1 MARRLKRGMRAI
13 YRMATPAAKQGYWDR
28 MKLVLMVGLPGSGK
42 TTWLERR
49 GIAALSSDQMRGLIT
64 GDQSNQNVNR
74 LVFRLLR
81 EIVRMRA
88 AAGVA
93 ETWIDATSITR
104 RERRAWIRLAELL
117 DCEIEAV
124 FLDVPLEEC
133 KRRNRLRARVVPEE
147 AMDRMAARLE
157 PPQVEEGFSRL
168 TVISE
173 LAEKE

>member
-1 MARRLKRGMRAI
+1 
-13 YRMATPAAKQGYWDR
+13 
-28 MKLVLMVGLPGSGK
+28 MVGLPGSGK
-42 TTWLERR
+42 TTWLEKQ
-49 GIAALSSDQMRGLIT
+49 GIRALSSDCIRALIT
-64 GDQSNQNVNR
+64 GDEANQDVNR

-88 AAGVA
+88 AAGAA

-124 FLDVPLEEC
+124 YMDVPLEEC
-133 KRRNRLRARVVPEE
+133 KRRNRLRERVVPEE

-157 PPQVEEGFSRL
+157 LPREEEGFARVRRVRSD
-168 TVISE
+168 
-173 LAEKE
+173 

>member
-1 MARRLKRGMRAI
+1 
-13 YRMATPAAKQGYWDR
+13 

-42 TTWLERR
+42 TTWLEKQ
-49 GIAALSSDQMRGLIT
+49 GIRALSSDRMRALIT
-64 GDQSNQNVNR
+64 GDEANQNANR

-88 AAGVA
+88 AAGAA
-93 ETWIDATSITR
+93 ETWIDATSLTR

-124 FLDVPLEEC
+124 YMDVPLEEC
-133 KRRNRLRARVVPEE
+133 KRRNRLRERVVPEE

-157 PPQVEEGFSRL
+157 LPRAEEGFARVLCIRNS
-168 TVISE
+168 
-173 LAEKE
+173 

>member
-1 MARRLKRGMRAI
+1 MR
-13 YRMATPAAKQGYWDR
+13 
-28 MKLVLMVGLPGSGK
+28 LVLMVGLPGSGK
-42 TTWLERR
+42 TTWLEKQ
-49 GIAALSSDQMRGLIT
+49 GITALSSDRMRALIT
-64 GDQSNQNVNR
+64 GDESNQNVNR

-124 FLDVPLEEC
+124 YMDVPLEEC
-133 KRRNRLRARVVPEE
+133 RRRNRQRQRVVPEE
-147 AMDRMAARLE
+147 ALDRMAARLE
-157 PPQVEEGFSRL
+157 VPSEEEGFTRIR
-168 TVISE
+168 VVRD
-173 LAEKE
+173 

>member
-1 MARRLKRGMRAI
+1 MR
-13 YRMATPAAKQGYWDR
+13 
-28 MKLVLMVGLPGSGK
+28 LVLMVGLPGSGK
-42 TTWLERR
+42 TTWLEKQ
-49 GIAALSSDQMRGLIT
+49 GIRALSSDCMRALIT
-64 GDQSNQNVNR
+64 GDEANQNVNR

-88 AAGVA
+88 AAGAA

-124 FLDVPLEEC
+124 YMDVPLEEC
-133 KRRNRLRARVVPEE
+133 KRRNRLRERVVPEE

-157 PPQVEEGFSRL
+157 LPREEEGFAR
-168 TVISE
+168 VRVVRQ
-173 LAEKE
+173 

>member
-1 MARRLKRGMRAI
+1 
-13 YRMATPAAKQGYWDR
+13 

-42 TTWLERR
+42 TTWLEKQ
-49 GIAALSSDQMRGLIT
+49 GIQALSSDRMRALIT
-64 GDQSNQNVNR
+64 GDESNQNVNR

-124 FLDVPLEEC
+124 YMDVPLEEC
-133 KRRNRLRARVVPEE
+133 RRRNRLRKRIVPEE

-157 PPQVEEGFSRL
+157 PPRVEEGLSRVL
-168 TVISE
+168 VIREPQASPGNPG
-173 LAEKE
+173 

>member
-1 MARRLKRGMRAI
+1 
-13 YRMATPAAKQGYWDR
+13 

-42 TTWLERR
+42 TTWLSQQ
-49 GIAALSSDQMRGLIT
+49 GIAALSSDQMRALLT
-64 GDQSNQNVNR
+64 GDESNQNVNR

-88 AAGVA
+88 AAGVG
-93 ETWIDATSITR
+93 ETWIDATSVTR

-124 FLDVPLEEC
+124 FMDVPLEEC
-133 KRRNRLRARVVPEE
+133 RRRNRLRERVVPEE

-157 PPQVEEGFSRL
+157 IPAPEEGFSRVR
-168 TVISE
+168 VIRES
-173 LAEKE
+173 AAAQTP

>member
-1 MARRLKRGMRAI
+1 
-13 YRMATPAAKQGYWDR
+13 

-42 TTWLERR
+42 TTWLERQ
-49 GIAALSSDQMRGLIT
+49 GIAALSSDRMRALLT
-64 GDQSNQNVNR
+64 GDESNQNVNR

-88 AAGVA
+88 AAGAA

-124 FLDVPLEEC
+124 YMDVPLEEC
-133 KRRNRLRARVVPEE
+133 RRRNRLRNRVVPEE

-157 PPQVEEGFSRL
+157 IPSEDEGFARVR
-168 TVISE
+168 VIRD
-173 LAEKE
+173 

>member
-133 KRRNRLRARVVPEE
+133 KRRNRLRARTVPEE

-157 PPQVEEGFSRL
+157 PPRMEEGYSRL
-168 TVISE
+168 VILRE
-173 LAEKE
+173 

>member
-1 MARRLKRGMRAI
+1 MR
-13 YRMATPAAKQGYWDR
+13 
-28 MKLVLMVGLPGSGK
+28 LVLMVGLPGSGK
-42 TTWLERR
+42 TTWLEKQ
-49 GIAALSSDQMRGLIT
+49 GIRALSSDCIRALIT
-64 GDQSNQNVNR
+64 GDEANQDVNR

-88 AAGVA
+88 AAGAA

-124 FLDVPLEEC
+124 YMDVPLEEC
-133 KRRNRLRARVVPEE
+133 KRRNRLRERVVPEE

-157 PPQVEEGFSRL
+157 LPREEEGFAR
-168 TVISE
+168 VRVVRQ
-173 LAEKE
+173 

>member
-1 MARRLKRGMRAI
+1 MDSIACHLRHPSGA
-13 YRMATPAAKQGYWDR
+13 YWNG
-28 MKLVLMVGLPGSGK
+28 MKLVLIVGLPGSSK
-42 TTWLERR
+42 TTWLEKN
-49 GIAALSSDQMRGLIT
+49 GIAALSSDRMRALIT
-64 GDQSNQNVNR
+64 GDESNQNVNR

-88 AAGVA
+88 AAGAA

-133 KRRNRLRARVVPEE
+133 RRRNRLRARVVPED
-147 AMDRMAARLE
+147 AMDRMAARLD
-157 PPQVEEGFSRL
+157 PPDVAEGFRR
-168 TVISE
+168 VIVVRD
-173 LAEKE
+173 

>member
-1 MARRLKRGMRAI
+1 MR
-13 YRMATPAAKQGYWDR
+13 
-28 MKLVLMVGLPGSGK
+28 LVLMVGLPGSGK
-42 TTWLERR
+42 TTWLEKQ
-49 GIAALSSDQMRGLIT
+49 GITALSSDRMRALIT
-64 GDQSNQNVNR
+64 GDESNQNVNR

-124 FLDVPLEEC
+124 YMDVPLEEC
-133 KRRNRLRARVVPEE
+133 RRRNRQRQRVVPEE

-157 PPQVEEGFSRL
+157 IPSEEEGFTRIR
-168 TVISE
+168 VVRD
-173 LAEKE
+173 